1 MPRTPRTDAR
11 RILIRSRQSP
21 TVASFVSDA
30 TDDPTWKQVQHT
42 PTWGNVWH
50 ANKHE
55 KTCGKAAEIGLLQ
68 FEPHGSCVLSENDFS
83 FTTTE
88 MTQQNWPFENRIC
101 GVTSGQ
107 EMNDT
112 NDDDEADDDQDV
124 ADENIV
130 YIVEGGQICYGSKRA
145 WDTCRNS

>member
-1 MPRTPRTDAR
+1 MK
-11 RILIRSRQSP
+11 Q
-21 TVASFVSDA
+21 DA
-30 TDDPTWKQVQHT
+30 TDANVGHRGQCKQAFKNIEKSCWKRLASVRT
-42 PTWGNVWH
+42 AWLMCVI
-50 ANKHE
+50 
-55 KTCGKAAEIGLLQ
+55 GKRFFIHHNGDKNMNLDTLIEILNDYREEHGGDAEVRL
-68 FEPHGSCVLSENDFS
+68 
-83 FTTTE
+83 

-145 WDTCRNS
+145 WETCRNS